1 MTVVVE
7 IEDETVQQ
15 LEFSFAE
22 GAIVSICSVLCI
34 GNR

>member
-1 MTVVVE
+1 MTVVIE
-7 IEDETVQQ
+7 IEDETVQ